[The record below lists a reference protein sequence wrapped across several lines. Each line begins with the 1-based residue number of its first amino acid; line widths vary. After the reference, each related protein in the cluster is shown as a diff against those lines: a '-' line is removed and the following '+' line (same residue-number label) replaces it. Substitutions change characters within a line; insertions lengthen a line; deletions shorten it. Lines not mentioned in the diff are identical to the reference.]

1 MPAIMYPNGITPRII
16 THYRDF
22 LAHKLEAYAPGSKV
36 IRPEW
41 HGFIC
46 NAGAAYLKNGK
57 IARIVV
63 DAVSAGDGTSEDE
76 WVKLPEG
83 HFALGWWIPPAT
95 IHHADSGDLYGLVD
109 DNGWPMTTLRYT
121 DHPFGGPTARNRRVF
136 S

>member
-1 MPAIMYPNGITPRII
+1 MPAIRYLNGTTPRTI

-22 LAHKLEAYAPGSKV
+22 LAHKLEIYAAGSKI
-36 IRPEW
+36 IRPDW

-46 NAGAAYLKNGK
+46 NAGAAFLKNGK
-57 IARIVV
+57 IARIFI
-63 DAVSAGDGTSEDE
+63 DAVSAGDGGKDE
-76 WVKLPEG
+76 AWVQLPDG

-95 IHHADSGDLYGLVD
+95 IHHSDSGDLYGLVD

-121 DHPFGGPTARNRRVF
+121 DDCIKIQKVRNGQVL

>member
-1 MPAIMYPNGITPRII
+1 MPAILYRNGSTPRTIS
-16 THYRDF
+16 HYRDF
-22 LAHKLEAYAPGSKV
+22 LVHKLETYAPGSKV

-46 NAGAAYLKNGK
+46 NAGAAFLKSGK

-63 DAVSAGDGTSEDE
+63 DAVSAGDGTNEGE
-76 WVKLPEG
+76 WIKLPDG
-83 HFALGWWIPPAT
+83 HFALGWWIPAAT
-95 IHHADSGDLYGLVD
+95 THHSDGDLYGLVD

-121 DHPFGGPTARNRRVF
+121 DSCIRHQAGRERQVF